1 MPIKFISLNEE
12 FITKIKTYE
21 FKAYLCKIEDYTLNK
36 NKRTYY
42 VSPANS
48 LCFMDGGIDLSLSR
62 IIFPG
67 IEKNVRNIVQKM
79 NITTKL
85 GRPYLPIGSSLIIDY
100 DNNRS
105 LIVSPTMLLPQDV
118 SKTQNA
124 YYSTIALLYNI
135 LVNRKEDLHNVDIIF
150 TSLCCGYGKM
160 DINES
165 ISQILDGIRDYD
177 KYSPHIINENIILYE
192 RNLKEQ
198 PKYYQNSEWFDID
211 VKDIIKV

>member
-1 MPIKFISLNEE
+1 MPIQFVSLNEE
-12 FITKIKTYE
+12 FITKIKSYE
-21 FKAYLCKIEDYTLNK
+21 FEAYLSKIEDYVPNK

-62 IIFPG
+62 IVFSG
-67 IEKNVRNIVQKM
+67 IEKNVRSMVQKM

-100 DNNRS
+100 DNQRS

-124 YYSTIALLYNI
+124 YYTTIAILYNI
-135 LVNRKEDLHNVDIIF
+135 FVNRKEDLHHV
-150 TSLCCGYGKM
+150 
-160 DINES
+160 
-165 ISQILDGIRDYD
+165 R
-177 KYSPHIINENIILYE
+177 LYLLRFVADME
-192 RNLKEQ
+192 K
-198 PKYYQNSEWFDID
+198 
-211 VKDIIKV
+211 